1 MQLLAELDLE
11 DFIARFSTFFARQK
25 NFTFEGDRETFSC
38 FLQELES
45 LQLKSPP
52 PLENL
57 ENALKHIQKFG
68 TLHLEEIFEFVK
80 ILRYFSYLKKAIL
93 PESKALFRWI
103 DSLKIPPNL
112 LELSEIFDEKA
123 ELKEGIYPQLDSL
136 KHALANIKTEI
147 NSAFARLKS
156 SQKLAPYLVDSQIH
170 LFNQN
175 ECLLLKAGFQH
186 ALSGSIIA
194 RSSAGFFYVLPQSVS
209 ELKAKQ
215 SALNDRVQMLTYE
228 ICTCLS
234 ARLNKHFLFLRFI
247 NKEFDKFDHLQA
259 RLNFARTY
267 DLEFVYKL
275 ESSGVLTLSE
285 FCHPM
290 LKNPKPLNISFE
302 KKITLITGV
311 NAGGKTMLLKSLLSA
326 CLLAKYLLPCKI
338 NAHKSRLVAFKN
350 ISAIISDPQNSKN
363 DISTFAGRMLKFSKI
378 LEQNHFL
385 LGIDEIELGT
395 DSDEAASLYKSLL
408 EFLSTKD
415 CRIIL
420 TTHHKR
426 LSAIMAHRSDVGL
439 IAALYDEKNSRPQF
453 AFLQGSIGKSYAF
466 ETALRY
472 GIPSNII
479 AQAKEFYGA
488 DRERLNDLIERSSTL
503 ELTLQAKIAEYDKK
517 LTKLDSKLEMLK
529 AQEQERESA
538 LKTQERALQKT
549 YLNALNEL
557 KSVMK
562 ENDNKIIHK
571 ALNSAHRS
579 LQDSKQ
585 KMTKDS
591 HKIQNLHQKSEPLKV
606 GDFVKFSN
614 TRGQIYAV
622 ESKYLLLE
630 TEDGKRVKVQAKNLH
645 KTSKPSQNIKLSLEC
660 NAMQKGTS
668 PSLDLHGK
676 RVEEAQE
683 MMEEFLSN
691 ALIAGFDE
699 VLIMHGIGSGKLSVA
714 VVEFLKKHPKV
725 LSFSDAPPNMGGF
738 GAKLVRL

>member
-1 MQLLAELDLE
+1 M
-11 DFIARFSTFFARQK
+11 
-25 NFTFEGDRETFSC
+25 
-38 FLQELES
+38 
-45 LQLKSPP
+45 
-52 PLENL
+52 
-57 ENALKHIQKFG
+57 
-68 TLHLEEIFEFVK
+68 
-80 ILRYFSYLKKAIL
+80 
-93 PESKALFRWI
+93 
-103 DSLKIPPNL
+103 

-136 KHALANIKTEI
+136 KRALANIKTEI

-156 SQKLAPYLVDSQIH
+156 SQKLAPYLVDSQVH

-215 SALNDRVQMLTYE
+215 SALNDKVQMLTYE
-228 ICTCLS
+228 VCTQLS
-234 ARLNKHFLFLRFI
+234 TRLNKYFLFLRFI

-259 RLNFARTY
+259 RLNFARAY
-267 DLEFVYKL
+267 DLEFVYRL
-275 ESSGVLTLSE
+275 ESAGTLTLSE
-285 FCHPM
+285 FCHPA
-290 LKNPKPLNISFE
+290 LKNPKPLSISFE

-350 ISAIISDPQNSKN
+350 IFAIISDPQNSKN

-385 LGIDEIELGT
+385 LGVDEIELGT

-415 CRIIL
+415 CRVIL

-488 DRERLNDLIERSSTL
+488 DKERLNDLIERSSAL
-503 ELTLQAKIAEYDKK
+503 ELELSAKIAEYDKK
-517 LTKLDSKLEMLK
+517 LAKLDSKLEALK
-529 AQEQERESA
+529 IQEQERESE
-538 LKTQERALQKT
+538 LKEQERVLQKT
-549 YLNALNEL
+549 YQSALNEL

-571 ALNSAHRS
+571 VLNSAHRT

-585 KMTKDS
+585 KTTKET
-591 HKIQNLHQKSEPLKV
+591 HKIQNLPQDPLKI
-606 GDFVKFSN
+606 GDFVKFGN
-614 TRGQIYAV
+614 TRGRLCAIK
-622 ESKYLLLE
+622 SKYLLLE

-645 KTSKPSQNIKLSLEC
+645 KMPKPAQNIKLSLERS
-660 NAMQKGTS
+660 AMQKGAS

-676 RVEEAQE
+676 RMEEAQE

-699 VLIMHGIGSGKLSVA
+699 VLITHGIGGGKLSVA
-714 VVEFLKKHPKV
+714 VAEFLKQHPKV